1 MKPTTRILLSIAF
14 LASYAQL
21 NAQDKK
27 DTATY
32 NFTLKQ
38 SVDYALQHNTTVL
51 NARLDELA
59 ATQKVKE
66 VIGIGLPQIDGSF
79 QVQNFLDI
87 PTSLIPAEI
96 FGGPPGAFIPVQ
108 FGTKYNATTAFGA
121 SQLVFSGSYI
131 LGVKASKVYQDL
143 AQKNTARTNI
153 ETTAEVTKAYYTVMV
168 NAERKKLLDANLARI
183 AKLRD
188 DTKALYENGFVEKLD
203 FDRITV
209 TYNNAATE
217 VANVQRLLDLSLVLL
232 KYQMGMDQS
241 ANLVILDK
249 IADLQFQPEI
259 ELTNKFAYSN
269 RVEYQLLELQL
280 RGRQLQMRAER
291 VGYLPTIAVFGSLQA
306 QAFRQEFDFFA
317 RKRWFPITVVGLQV
331 NLPIFDGGQRH
342 YRIQQ
347 AKIGIAK
354 AENDLLFIQRT
365 IDMQQTVARVTLQ
378 NAAATLAAQK
388 ANMELAQSVYD
399 VTKKKYEQ
407 GVGSNI
413 EVLNAETSLK
423 EAQTNYFSALYDAV
437 TAKVDYDKSM
447 GNLTIK

>member
-1 MKPTTRILLSIAF
+1 
-14 LASYAQL
+14 
-21 NAQDKK
+21 
-27 DTATY
+27 
-32 NFTLKQ
+32 
-38 SVDYALQHNTTVL
+38 
-51 NARLDELA
+51 
-59 ATQKVKE
+59 
-66 VIGIGLPQIDGSF
+66 
-79 QVQNFLDI
+79 
-87 PTSLIPAEI
+87 
-96 FGGPPGAFIPVQ
+96 
-108 FGTKYNATTAFGA
+108 
-121 SQLVFSGSYI
+121 
-131 LGVKASKVYQDL
+131 VYQDL

-241 ANLVILDK
+241 ANLIIIDK
-249 IADLQFQPEI
+249 IVELQFQPEI
-259 ELTNKFAYSN
+259 QPTNNFAYSN

-413 EVLNAETSLK
+413 EVLNAETGLK

-447 GNLTIK
+447 GNLAIK

>member
-51 NARLDELA
+51 NARLDEVA

-108 FGTKYNATTAFGA
+108 FGTKYNATTAFSA

-249 IADLQFQPEI
+249 IEDLQFQPEI
-259 ELTNKFAYSN
+259 QPANNFAYSN

-280 RGRQLQMRAER
+280 RGRQLQMRADR

-347 AKIGIAK
+347 AKIGITK

-378 NAAATLAAQK
+378 NAAATLVAQK

-413 EVLNAETSLK
+413 EVLNAETGLK

-447 GNLTIK
+447 GNLAIK

>member
-1 MKPTTRILLSIAF
+1 MKPTTRILFSIAI

-66 VIGIGLPQIDGSF
+66 VIGIGLPQIEGSF

-108 FGTKYNATTAFGA
+108 FGTKYNATTAFSA

-354 AENDLLFIQRT
+354 AEKDLLFIQRT

>member
-51 NARLDELA
+51 NARLDEVA

-108 FGTKYNATTAFGA
+108 FGTKYNATTAFSA

>member
-1 MKPTTRILLSIAF
+1 
-14 LASYAQL
+14 
-21 NAQDKK
+21 
-27 DTATY
+27 
-32 NFTLKQ
+32 
-38 SVDYALQHNTTVL
+38 
-51 NARLDELA
+51 
-59 ATQKVKE
+59 
-66 VIGIGLPQIDGSF
+66 
-79 QVQNFLDI
+79 
-87 PTSLIPAEI
+87 
-96 FGGPPGAFIPVQ
+96 
-108 FGTKYNATTAFGA
+108 
-121 SQLVFSGSYI
+121 
-131 LGVKASKVYQDL
+131 
-143 AQKNTARTNI
+143 
-153 ETTAEVTKAYYTVMV
+153 MV

-203 FDRITV
+203 LDRITV

-241 ANLVILDK
+241 ANLIVSDK
-249 IADLQFQPEI
+249 IEALQFQPEI
-259 ELTNKFAYSN
+259 QLTNNFAYSN

-413 EVLNAETSLK
+413 EVLNAETGLK

-447 GNLTIK
+447 GNLAIK

>member
-51 NARLDELA
+51 NARLDEVA

-108 FGTKYNATTAFGA
+108 FGTKYNATTAFSA

-241 ANLVILDK
+241 SNLVILDK

-347 AKIGIAK
+347 AKIGTNSA
-354 AENDLLFIQRT
+354 
-365 IDMQQTVARVTLQ
+365 
-378 NAAATLAAQK
+378 
-388 ANMELAQSVYD
+388 
-399 VTKKKYEQ
+399 
-407 GVGSNI
+407 
-413 EVLNAETSLK
+413 VLCRFL
-423 EAQTNYFSALYDAV
+423 
-437 TAKVDYDKSM
+437 
-447 GNLTIK
+447 

>member
-388 ANMELAQSVYD
+388 ANMELAQSVYN